1 MLATF
6 RDFADVAEAFGEK
19 VRPHGAVVTQGTYI
33 AHATAQDD
41 VVHLAELTI
50 GSTSD
55 GLGELVLFIPCR
67 RLVIDGRADAL
78 EHLRRPEIAVDCMTC
93 LVRGSGR

>member
-1 MLATF
+1 MPATF
-6 RDFADVAEAFGEK
+6 RDFADVAEAFGERAK
-19 VRPHGAVVTQGTYI
+19 PHEVVVTQGTYV

-78 EHLRRPEIAVDCMTC
+78 EHLRRPEVPIDCMTC
-93 LVRGSGR
+93 LVRGSRP